1 MKKIIIFSIFLIFSV
16 FLMNQHTFAETEDEK
31 ERKELVENAANS
43 LKRENTDSKTTVI
56 DDKSEKKDEKEI
68 KKKLGKLKK
77 FLPTEEDL
85 DKITL
90 RSVWRYVDKQS
101 DKNEEFGIERIQ
113 ALIRDIGRVYDP
125 IVNKYKV
132 ATIQIEIIKFNDEEK
147 IKNFWMIDKNSDFEN
162 LYDNAYLIGTPSDGT
177 ECMFNYSNVGAM
189 TICKT
194 DEFIIQS
201 IIFDKYQEHYTYSK
215 PQTGIKKLT
224 INQDEITTQI
234 VENILKKIHK
244 NEKIEF
250 NNELHKILESN
261 IEIKQKQQLDAN
273 KQNQIKNGV
282 NKKDK
287 FLAEKN
293 ENKLLGIEKDK
304 KYGIQNF
311 SCLKDEFGLITI
323 SGQYN
328 NNQIKKDKV
337 VMEILFLDYNENV
350 IFKNKANLLEID
362 EFETKRFL
370 GNLKIDDR
378 FSTCSVKIH
387 N

>member
-16 FLMNQHTFAETEDEK
+16 FLMNQHTFAETEEVK

-43 LKRENTDSKTTVI
+43 LKRENTHSETTVME
-56 DDKSEKKDEKEI
+56 DKSEKKDEKEI

-273 KQNQIKNGV
+273 KQNQIKNGI

-311 SCLKDEFGLITI
+311 SCIKDEFGLITI

>member
-1 MKKIIIFSIFLIFSV
+1 MKKIVIFLIFMIFSIFL
-16 FLMNQHTFAETEDEK
+16 MNQQTFAETEEEK
-31 ERKELVENAANS
+31 EREELVESAANS
-43 LKRENTDSKTTVI
+43 LKRENTRSETTVI
-56 DDKSEKKDEKEI
+56 EDKSETIDEKQVT
-68 KKKLGKLKK
+68 KKLGKLKK

-90 RSVWRYVDKQS
+90 RAVWRYVDKQS
-101 DKNEEFGIERIQ
+101 DENEEFGIERIQ

-125 IVNKYKV
+125 VVNKYKI
-132 ATIQIEIIKFNDEEK
+132 ATIQIEIIKYNDDEK
-147 IKNFWMIDKNSDFEN
+147 VKNFWTIDKNSDLEN
-162 LYDNAYLIGTPSDGT
+162 LYDNAYLIGTPSFGT
-177 ECMFNYSNVGAM
+177 ECMFNYSNLGAI

-215 PQTGIKKLT
+215 SQTGIKKLT
-224 INQDEITTQI
+224 INQDEMTTQI
-234 VENILKKIHK
+234 VEDILKKINK

-250 NNELHKILESN
+250 NNELHKILQSN
-261 IEIKQKQQLDAN
+261 IEIKQKQQLDSI
-273 KQNQIKNGV
+273 KQNQIKNEID
-282 NKKDK
+282 KKDK
-287 FLAEKN
+287 FLAEKS

-311 SCLKDEFGLITI
+311 SCTKDEFGLITI

-337 VMEILFLDYNENV
+337 IMEILFLDYNENV

-362 EFETKRFL
+362 KFETKRFL

-378 FSTCSVKIH
+378 FSTCSIKIH

>member
-1 MKKIIIFSIFLIFSV
+1 MKKIIIFSIFFIFTI
-16 FLMNQHTFAETEDEK
+16 FLMNQHTFAETEEEK
-31 ERKELVENAANS
+31 ERQEIVENAANS
-43 LKRENTDSKTTVI
+43 LKRENTSSDTAI
-56 DDKSEKKDEKEI
+56 LDDKSDKNEEKEV

-85 DKITL
+85 DEITL
-90 RSVWRYVDKQS
+90 RTVWRYVDKQS

-113 ALIRDIGRVYDP
+113 AVIRDIGRVYDP
-125 IVNKYKV
+125 VVNKYKV

-147 IKNFWMIDKNSDFEN
+147 VKNFWMIDKNSDFEN
-162 LYDNAYLIGTPSDGT
+162 LYNNAYLIGTPSNET

-234 VENILKKIHK
+234 VENILKKIHRY
-244 NEKIEF
+244 EKIEF

-261 IEIKQKQQLDAN
+261 IEIKQKQQLDTI
-273 KQNQIKNGV
+273 KQNQIKNKID
-282 NKKDK
+282 KKDK

-293 ENKLLGIEKDK
+293 ENKLLGVEKDK
-304 KYGIQNF
+304 KFGIQNF

-350 IFKNKANLLEID
+350 IFKNTANLLEID
-362 EFETKRFL
+362 KFETKRFL

-378 FSTCSVKIH
+378 FSTCSIKIH

>member
-90 RSVWRYVDKQS
+90 RTVWRYVDKQS
-101 DKNEEFGIERIQ
+101 DKNEEFGIEKIQ

-147 IKNFWMIDKNSDFEN
+147 IKNFWMIDKKSDFEN

-177 ECMFNYSNVGAM
+177 ECMFNYSNMGAM

-273 KQNQIKNGV
+273 KQNQIKNEI

-328 NNQIKKDKV
+328 NNQIKKDKI

-362 EFETKRFL
+362 KFETKRFL

>member
-43 LKRENTDSKTTVI
+43 LKRENTRSETTVI
-56 DDKSEKKDEKEI
+56 EDKTEKKDEKEI

-90 RSVWRYVDKQS
+90 RTVWRYVDKQS
-101 DKNEEFGIERIQ
+101 DKNEEFGIEKIQ

-147 IKNFWMIDKNSDFEN
+147 IKNFWMIDKKSDFEN

-261 IEIKQKQQLDAN
+261 IEIKQKQQLDVN
-273 KQNQIKNGV
+273 EQNQIKNGI

-304 KYGIQNF
+304 KYGIQKF
-311 SCLKDEFGLITI
+311 SCIKDEFGLITI

>member
-1 MKKIIIFSIFLIFSV
+1 MKKRIIFPIFLVLMIFLIDQNV
-16 FLMNQHTFAETEDEK
+16 FAETEEEK

-43 LKRENTDSKTTVI
+43 LKRENTRSDTTVI
-56 DDKSEKKDEKEI
+56 DEKSDKKDEKEV

-90 RSVWRYVDKQS
+90 RTVWRYVDKQS

-125 IVNKYKV
+125 VVNKYKI
-132 ATIQIEIIKFNDEEK
+132 ATIQFEIIKFNDYEK
-147 IKNFWMIDKNSDFEN
+147 VKNFWMIDKNSDFEN

-201 IIFDKYQEHYTYSK
+201 IIFDKYQEHHTYSK

-224 INQDEITTQI
+224 INQDEMTTQI
-234 VENILKKIHK
+234 VENILKKINK
-244 NEKIEF
+244 NKKIEF

-261 IEIKQKQQLDAN
+261 IEIKQKQQLDAI
-273 KQNQIKNGV
+273 KQNQIKNEI

-293 ENKLLGIEKDK
+293 ENKLSGVEKDK

-370 GNLKIDDR
+370 GNLKIDDK
-378 FSTCSVKIH
+378 FSTCSIKIH

>member
-147 IKNFWMIDKNSDFEN
+147 IKNFWMIDKKSDFEN

-273 KQNQIKNGV
+273 KQNQIKNGI

>member
-16 FLMNQHTFAETEDEK
+16 FLMNQHTFAETEEQK

-43 LKRENTDSKTTVI
+43 LKRENTHSETTVME
-56 DDKSEKKDEKEI
+56 DKSEKKDEKEI

-90 RSVWRYVDKQS
+90 RTVWRYMDKQS

-147 IKNFWMIDKNSDFEN
+147 IKNFWMIDKKSDFEN

-250 NNELHKILESN
+250 NYELHKILESN
-261 IEIKQKQQLDAN
+261 IEIKQKQQLDVN
-273 KQNQIKNGV
+273 EQNQIKNGI

-362 EFETKRFL
+362 KFETKRFL